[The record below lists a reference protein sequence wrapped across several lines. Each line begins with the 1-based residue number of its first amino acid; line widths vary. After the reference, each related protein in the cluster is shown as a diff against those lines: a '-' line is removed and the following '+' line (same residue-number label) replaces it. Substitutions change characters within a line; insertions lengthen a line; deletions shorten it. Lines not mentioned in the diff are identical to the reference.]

1 MADEQTNQSTQQLN
15 TVEFEATTS
24 ALDERFM
31 ARALELAAKAT
42 GRTHPNPMV
51 GAVIVKDGHII
62 GEGFHH
68 KAGEAHAE
76 VNALQQAGDEAKGA
90 TLYVTLEPCAHYGK
104 TPPCAKR
111 VIEAG
116 IQRVVIGV
124 VDPNPLVGGKGI
136 EMLREAG
143 ITVSTGILTSEC
155 AKLIEGFLTYIK
167 TGRPFVTLKSAMSLD
182 GKIATRTGHSQ
193 WITNETARQDGHRLR
208 ATHDVILTG
217 IGTILSD
224 NPSLNCRL
232 PIETLASDNKESSS
246 VDITPLHQP
255 DVVVLDSLGR
265 TPLEANIFKQANR
278 HVYIFVSP
286 ACKAETVEALR
297 NKGGKVITVDA
308 TYNGLDIG
316 QILETL
322 GELGFTSVLVEGGSH
337 VIASF
342 VEAKA
347 FNKIITYIGNTI
359 IGGQEALGAVTGQGI
374 DQLADG
380 IQLRFESAAILDNN
394 IRLES
399 YVMEGRST
407 ECSPE
412 LLKK

>member
-1 MADEQTNQSTQQLN
+1 MHIVPFMLGVHSMTDEQIKDLELQKQI
-15 TVEFEATTS
+15 
-24 ALDERFM
+24 DETYM
-31 ARALELAAKAT
+31 ARALALAAQAT

-51 GAVIVKDGHII
+51 GAVVVKDGQII

-76 VNALQQAGDEAKGA
+76 VNALQQAGEAAKGA

-116 IQRVVIGV
+116 LQRVVIGV

-136 EMLREAG
+136 QMLLDAG
-143 ITVSTGILTSEC
+143 IEVTSGVLIDQC
-155 AKLIEGFLTYIK
+155 SKLIEGFLTFIK

-217 IGTILSD
+217 IGTVLSD

-232 PIETLASDNKESSS
+232 QADSKLSEENIQELNA
-246 VDITPLHQP
+246 TPLHQP
-255 DVVVLDSLGR
+255 DVVILDSLGR
-265 TPLEANIFKQANR
+265 TPVDAKLFEQPNR
-278 HVYIFVSP
+278 DVYIFVSS
-286 ACKAETVEALR
+286 ACKDCQIKALTNR
-297 NKGGKVITVDA
+297 GAKVIPVESTV
-308 TYNGLDIG
+308 NGLDITL
-316 QILETL
+316 ILKQL

-347 FNKIITYIGNTI
+347 FNKIVTYIGNTI
-359 IGGQEALGAVTGQGI
+359 IGGQAALGAVNGQGI
-374 DQLADG
+374 DQLVEG
-380 IQLRFESAAILDNN
+380 VQLRFESAAILDNN

-399 YVMEGRST
+399 YVEEGSDAHVYRNN
-407 ECSPE
+407 
-412 LLKK
+412 

>member
-1 MADEQTNQSTQQLN
+1 MLGVHSMTDEQIKDLELQKQI
-15 TVEFEATTS
+15 
-24 ALDERFM
+24 DETYM
-31 ARALELAAKAT
+31 ARALALAAQAT

-51 GAVIVKDGHII
+51 GAVVVKDGQII

-76 VNALQQAGDEAKGA
+76 VNALQQAGEAAKGA

-116 IQRVVIGV
+116 LQRVVIGV

-136 EMLREAG
+136 QMLLDAG
-143 ITVSTGILTSEC
+143 IEVTSGVLIDQC
-155 AKLIEGFLTYIK
+155 SKLIEGFLTFIK

-217 IGTILSD
+217 IGTVLSD

-232 PIETLASDNKESSS
+232 QADSKLPEENLQELKA
-246 VDITPLHQP
+246 TPLHQP
-255 DVVVLDSLGR
+255 DVVILDSLGR
-265 TPLEANIFKQANR
+265 TPVDAKLFEQPNR
-278 HVYIFVSP
+278 DVYIFVSS
-286 ACKAETVEALR
+286 ACKDCQIKVLTNRGA
-297 NKGGKVITVDA
+297 KVIPVESTV
-308 TYNGLDIG
+308 NGLDITL
-316 QILETL
+316 ILKQL

-347 FNKIITYIGNTI
+347 FNKIVTYIGNTI
-359 IGGQEALGAVTGQGI
+359 IGGQAALGAVNGQGI
-374 DQLADG
+374 DQLVEG
-380 IQLRFESAAILDNN
+380 VQLRFESAAILDNN
-394 IRLES
+394 IRLEA
-399 YVMEGRST
+399 YVEEGSGANVYRNN
-407 ECSPE
+407 
-412 LLKK
+412 

>member
-1 MADEQTNQSTQQLN
+1 MTDEQIKDLELQKQI
-15 TVEFEATTS
+15 
-24 ALDERFM
+24 DETYM
-31 ARALELAAKAT
+31 ARALALAAQAT

-51 GAVIVKDGHII
+51 GAVVVKDGQII

-76 VNALQQAGDEAKGA
+76 VNALQQAGEAAKGA

-116 IQRVVIGV
+116 LQRVVIGV

-136 EMLREAG
+136 QMLLDAG
-143 ITVSTGILTSEC
+143 IEVTSGVLIDQC
-155 AKLIEGFLTYIK
+155 SKLIEGFLTFIK

-232 PIETLASDNKESSS
+232 QADSKLSEENFQELKA
-246 VDITPLHQP
+246 TPLHQP
-255 DVVVLDSLGR
+255 DVVILDSLGR
-265 TPLEANIFKQANR
+265 TPVDAKLFEQPNR
-278 HVYIFVSP
+278 DVYIFVSS
-286 ACKAETVEALR
+286 ACKDCQIKALTNR
-297 NKGGKVITVDA
+297 GAKVIPVESTV
-308 TYNGLDIG
+308 NGLDITL
-316 QILETL
+316 ILKQL

-347 FNKIITYIGNTI
+347 FNKIVTYIGNTI
-359 IGGQEALGAVTGQGI
+359 IGGQAALGAVNGQGI
-374 DQLADG
+374 DQLVEG
-380 IQLRFESAAILDNN
+380 VQLRFESAAILDNN
-394 IRLES
+394 IRLEA
-399 YVMEGRST
+399 YVEEGSGANVYRNN
-407 ECSPE
+407 
-412 LLKK
+412 

>member
-1 MADEQTNQSTQQLN
+1 MTDEQIKDLELQKQI
-15 TVEFEATTS
+15 
-24 ALDERFM
+24 DETYM
-31 ARALELAAKAT
+31 ARALALAAQAT

-51 GAVIVKDGHII
+51 GAVVVKDGQII

-76 VNALQQAGDEAKGA
+76 VNALQQAGEAAKGA

-116 IQRVVIGV
+116 LQRVVIGV

-136 EMLREAG
+136 QMLLDAG
-143 ITVSTGILTSEC
+143 IEVTSGVLIDQC
-155 AKLIEGFLTYIK
+155 SKLIEGFLTFIK

-217 IGTILSD
+217 IGTVLSD

-232 PIETLASDNKESSS
+232 QADSKLPEENLQELKA
-246 VDITPLHQP
+246 TPLHQP
-255 DVVVLDSLGR
+255 DVVILDSLGR
-265 TPLEANIFKQANR
+265 TPVDAKLFEQPNR
-278 HVYIFVSP
+278 DVYIFVSS
-286 ACKAETVEALR
+286 ACKDCQIKVLTNRGA
-297 NKGGKVITVDA
+297 KVIPVESTV
-308 TYNGLDIG
+308 NGLDITL
-316 QILETL
+316 ILKQL

-347 FNKIITYIGNTI
+347 FNKIVTYIGNTI
-359 IGGQEALGAVTGQGI
+359 IGGQAALGAVNGQGI
-374 DQLADG
+374 DQLVEG
-380 IQLRFESAAILDNN
+380 VQLRFESAAILDNN
-394 IRLES
+394 IRLEA
-399 YVMEGRST
+399 YVEEGSGANVYRNN
-407 ECSPE
+407 
-412 LLKK
+412 

>member
-1 MADEQTNQSTQQLN
+1 MLGVHSMTDEQIKDLELQKQI
-15 TVEFEATTS
+15 
-24 ALDERFM
+24 DETYM
-31 ARALELAAKAT
+31 ARALALAAQAT

-51 GAVIVKDGHII
+51 GAVVVKDGQII

-76 VNALQQAGDEAKGA
+76 VNALQQAGEAAKGA

-116 IQRVVIGV
+116 LQRVVIGV

-136 EMLREAG
+136 QMLLDAG
-143 ITVSTGILTSEC
+143 IEVTSGVLIDQC
-155 AKLIEGFLTYIK
+155 SKLIEGFLTFIK

-217 IGTILSD
+217 IGTVLSD

-232 PIETLASDNKESSS
+232 QADSKLSEENIQELNA
-246 VDITPLHQP
+246 TPLHQP
-255 DVVVLDSLGR
+255 DVVILDSLGR
-265 TPLEANIFKQANR
+265 TPVDAKLFEQPNR
-278 HVYIFVSP
+278 DVYIFVSS
-286 ACKAETVEALR
+286 ACKDCQIKALTNR
-297 NKGGKVITVDA
+297 GAKVIPVESTV
-308 TYNGLDIG
+308 NGLDITL
-316 QILETL
+316 ILKQL

-347 FNKIITYIGNTI
+347 FNKIVTYIGNTI
-359 IGGQEALGAVTGQGI
+359 IGGQAALGAVNGQGI
-374 DQLADG
+374 DQLVEG
-380 IQLRFESAAILDNN
+380 VQLRFESAAILDNN
-394 IRLES
+394 IRLEA
-399 YVMEGRST
+399 YVEEGSDAHVYRNN
-407 ECSPE
+407 
-412 LLKK
+412 